1 MSSLHDFV
9 HHKLG
14 EDPGRQNFKAHLPS
28 KVPQTEGPTPPAQG
42 TIACNQKANEAR
54 SSGAL
59 KGDLYYTRQ
68 ESVSTQKG
76 NVESQ
81 QTVIDKVVE
90 KEIFPLG

>member
-14 EDPGRQNFKAHLPS
+14 EDPGRQNFRAHLPHDA
-28 KVPQTEGPTPPAQG
+28 PQQEGPMPPVQG
-42 TIACNQKANEAR
+42 TISCNRKANEAR
-54 SSGAL
+54 FEGAL
-59 KGDLYYTRQ
+59 KGDLAYSRQ
-68 ESVSTQKG
+68 ESVPTRRG
-76 NVESQ
+76 NVETD